1 MFGAAESVG
10 RRREAGPAGTRRR
23 RGSNVGWWLWALLIG
38 YASVLAVAAVL
49 AVLGRTMMR
58 PAAEPLHG
66 DPAKTA
72 VTLLPEVASADSVIG
87 GQVAA

>member
-1 MFGAAESVG
+1 M
-10 RRREAGPAGTRRR
+10 
-23 RGSNVGWWLWALLIG
+23 GWWLWALLIG

-49 AVLGRTMMR
+49 AVLSRTLMR

-66 DPAKTA
+66 DLANTA
-72 VTLLPEVASADSVIG
+72 EPLLPDVASADSKIG